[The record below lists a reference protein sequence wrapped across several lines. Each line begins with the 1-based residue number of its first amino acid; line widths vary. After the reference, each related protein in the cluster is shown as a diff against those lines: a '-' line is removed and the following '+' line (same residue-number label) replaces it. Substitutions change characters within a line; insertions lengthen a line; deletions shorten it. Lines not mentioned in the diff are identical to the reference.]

1 VFYAFNSGDM
11 QAMLDCLSENVA
23 HHVNEGT
30 IRHGREKSAKFCA
43 HMSDCYQE
51 NLTNMVIM
59 VSDDGAGCGCCNQV
73 DVSSGLQSR
82 SVTLSANGS
91 KA

>member
-1 VFYAFNSGDM
+1 MRTMVLIQRCFTLLISGDM

-30 IRHGREKSAKFCA
+30 IRHGREKSAEFCA

-59 VSDDGAGCGCCNQV
+59 VSDDGAWAAAV
-73 DVSSGLQSR
+73 A
-82 SVTLSANGS
+82 T
-91 KA
+91 K

>member
-1 VFYAFNSGDM
+1 M

-51 NLTNMVIM
+51 NLTIMVIM
-59 VSDDGAGCGCCNQV
+59 VSDDGAWAAAV
-73 DVSSGLQSR
+73 A
-82 SVTLSANGS
+82 T
-91 KA
+91 K